1 MNQFCSIWLPR
12 ISQVLTSLFLPL
24 QVNSTSNVLDFA
36 APTSTMNGPSTH
48 APSGSV
54 SAATVPAPDHVRVA
68 PGPRLRNPSPSATSP
83 AVTSEQVPAQSLD
96 ARDPSSNEDDFGSSS
111 GLLKRTTSSSSLSF
125 ARQSLLRATRDRD
138 ESSPRSSID
147 SSDNDDYRQ
156 PAASASASVA
166 APASASVAS
175 PDDLGVA
182 DAGVGSGINVA
193 GTARDL
199 LGALSKGL
207 WGSLGGGN
215 RQNSR

>member
-1 MNQFCSIWLPR
+1 M
-12 ISQVLTSLFLPL
+12 LTALFLPL

-96 ARDPSSNEDDFGSSS
+96 ARDSVSNEDDFGSS

-147 SSDNDDYRQ
+147 SSDNDDHRQ
-156 PAASASASVA
+156 PATSASGAPPASTSASVA
-166 APASASVAS
+166 A

>member
-1 MNQFCSIWLPR
+1 M
-12 ISQVLTSLFLPL
+12 
-24 QVNSTSNVLDFA
+24 
-36 APTSTMNGPSTH
+36 
-48 APSGSV
+48 
-54 SAATVPAPDHVRVA
+54 ATIPAPDHIRAA

-83 AVTSEQVPAQSLD
+83 AVTSEQVPAQSLE
-96 ARDPSSNEDDFGSSS
+96 ARDASPGQEGSGSS

-147 SSDNDDYRQ
+147 SSDNDDYRPPVAPVA
-156 PAASASASVA
+156 PAPASVA
-166 APASASVAS
+166 AA
-175 PDDLGVA
+175 DDLGVA
-182 DAGVGSGINVA
+182 DGGVGSGINVA